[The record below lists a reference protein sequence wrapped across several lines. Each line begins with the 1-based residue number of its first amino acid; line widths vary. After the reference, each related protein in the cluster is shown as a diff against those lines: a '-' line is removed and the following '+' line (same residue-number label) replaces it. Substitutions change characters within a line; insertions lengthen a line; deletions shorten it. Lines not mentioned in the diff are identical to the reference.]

1 MTYKKQWTL
10 VSVSDAAE
18 PDSHV
23 LLGMEFRHFDDVM
36 LLLVPDGEPNDPNWY
51 GTKRTHEGRP
61 TRPLLLFYNGHIPP
75 LLDALAWV
83 ERHAQDGLCGPPE
96 PCTSPLVD
104 YGEVETTRTVTVHW
118 NPPNFPWLHEAR
130 LGMELGRYLDRVE
143 LLEDWTDPTEE
154 KPGLYTFRFFRSNEP
169 HCVKH
174 PDVN

>member
-1 MTYKKQWTL
+1 MSDENQWCV

-18 PDSHV
+18 PEYHV
-23 LLGMEFRHFDDVM
+23 LVVIVFHNCYDGM
-36 LLLVPDGEPNDPNWY
+36 LLFVPTEQPNDPSWY
-51 GTKRTHEGRP
+51 GTKRTQDGRP

-83 ERHAQDGLCGPPE
+83 ERHAQDGLCAPPE

-118 NPPNFPWLHEAR
+118 NPPNFTWLHEAR
-130 LGMELGRYLDRVE
+130 LGMELGRYFDRVE

-169 HCVKH
+169 HGTK
-174 PDVN
+174 PTDVD